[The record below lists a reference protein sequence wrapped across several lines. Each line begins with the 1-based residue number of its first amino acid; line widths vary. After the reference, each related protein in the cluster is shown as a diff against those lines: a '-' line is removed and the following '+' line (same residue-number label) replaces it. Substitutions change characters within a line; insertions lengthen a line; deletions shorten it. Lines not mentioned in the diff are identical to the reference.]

1 MWERR
6 VAYLVGFILGFMA
19 AISLVSISQVRYKYV
34 PTANPLGVV
43 YKIDRL
49 TGDIYLIAGTSI
61 SEVEAVK

>member
-6 VAYLVGFILGFMA
+6 VAYLVGFIVGFLS
-19 AISLVSISQVRYKYV
+19 AIFLVSISQVRYKYV

-49 TGDIYLIAGTSI
+49 TGETYLIAGNSI

>member
-6 VAYLVGFILGFMA
+6 VAYLVGFIIGFMV

-49 TGDIYLIAGTSI
+49 YGDTYLILGNTI
-61 SEVEAVK
+61 SKVEEAK

>member
-6 VAYLVGFILGFMA
+6 VAYLVGFIIGFMV

-34 PTANPLGVV
+34 PTANPVGVV

-49 TGDIYLIAGTSI
+49 TGDIYLIAGNSI
-61 SEVEAVK
+61 SDVEAVK